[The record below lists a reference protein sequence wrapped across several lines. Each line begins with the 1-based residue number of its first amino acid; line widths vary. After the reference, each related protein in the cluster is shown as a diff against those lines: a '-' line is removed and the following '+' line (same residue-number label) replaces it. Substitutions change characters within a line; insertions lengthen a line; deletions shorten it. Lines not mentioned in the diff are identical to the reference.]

1 MKIPALLLRIASI
14 AVAACIVVGYLTI
27 AAWNNWFP
35 APIVKA
41 VDDSFRDVADTLWRP
56 WYAHIQADG
65 KAIDNRAPGRVE
77 PGLVLLSGVGANR
90 RNFIRI
96 IDRDGKVVQSWV
108 PDWFTLW
115 PDAEGFVE
123 ERIPRAEPGVGV
135 HGIVVTAEG
144 DVVFNF
150 EKLSTMRLDA
160 CGNIVW
166 KLKNAGHHSIF
177 QDLDGNFWVPSVRT
191 TPGLHPDYRNIAGR
205 HEEDLLQKIS
215 ADGRILMEKSAFDIL
230 RQNGLEGLLYLS
242 TNENEDTLVNGDILH
257 VNDIEV
263 YEGAEDGKLVRR
275 GDILVSMR
283 NINALMLLDPATFRI
298 KALSIGRMLRQ
309 HDPDFIGGDQ
319 IVVFDNNNLAPTRLP
334 DDPGSRIVQID
345 LATGD
350 RTTRFEGSA
359 ETQFFSTVL
368 GSQQLLANGNLLVV
382 ASMQA
387 RAFEVAP
394 DGELLWQAKNLI
406 ADGYGGLL
414 ADAQVLPV
422 AMDAGFFARARA
434 RCGG

>member
-1 MKIPALLLRIASI
+1 
-14 AVAACIVVGYLTI
+14 
-27 AAWNNWFP
+27 
-35 APIVKA
+35 
-41 VDDSFRDVADTLWRP
+41 
-56 WYAHIQADG
+56 
-65 KAIDNRAPGRVE
+65 
-77 PGLVLLSGVGANR
+77 
-90 RNFIRI
+90 
-96 IDRDGKVVQSWV
+96 
-108 PDWFTLW
+108 
-115 PDAEGFVE
+115 
-123 ERIPRAEPGVGV
+123 
-135 HGIVVTAEG
+135 
-144 DVVFNF
+144 
-150 EKLSTMRLDA
+150 
-160 CGNIVW
+160 
-166 KLKNAGHHSIF
+166 
-177 QDLDGNFWVPSVRT
+177 
-191 TPGLHPDYRNIAGR
+191 
-205 HEEDLLQKIS
+205 
-215 ADGRILMEKSAFDIL
+215 MEKSAFDIL

-319 IVVFDNNNLAPTRLP
+319 ILVFDNNNLAPTRLP